1 MRYPMFFRRET
12 VAQRWWR
19 TAPVIAATL
28 LIYWV
33 SSIPDA
39 TPPDLGFEWQ
49 DKVFHA
55 TAYLVYGVAMFL
67 AVWAWARTRSTTSIL
82 WIGGILA
89 ALYAVAD
96 EWHQSFVPGR
106 HATLDDAVADIV
118 GICLAAFLFRLLL
131 RR

>member
-12 VAQRWWR
+12 AAQRWWR
-19 TAPVIAATL
+19 TTPVIAASL

-33 SSIPDA
+33 SSIADA

-55 TAYLVYGVAMFL
+55 AAYLVYGVAMFL
-67 AVWAWARTRSTTSIL
+67 AVWTWSRTRSTTSIL
-82 WIGGILA
+82 WIGGVLA
-89 ALYAVAD
+89 TLFALSD

-106 HATLDDAVADIV
+106 HATLDDAVADVV
-118 GICLAAFLFRLLL
+118 GILLAAFLFRSLL